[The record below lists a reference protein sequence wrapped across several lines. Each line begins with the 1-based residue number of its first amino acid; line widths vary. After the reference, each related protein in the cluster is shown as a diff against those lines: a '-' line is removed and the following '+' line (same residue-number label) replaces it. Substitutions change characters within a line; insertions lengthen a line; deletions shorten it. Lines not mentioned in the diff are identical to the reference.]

1 MKGYKNST
9 KTIYETE
16 SSANYAEGGKVK
28 ASKAKAVSDA
38 DHEVGRHMRLEYGP
52 KWREKKV
59 EPADY
64 IGASKKARAFSD
76 AMDPSYPEDKAS
88 MRAAS
93 EILKERGVA
102 EGDKVYQRLKKMY
115 ATRGYAE
122 GGKVKAPKAKP
133 YDPVKDEPTSRPLTA
148 DQVRNIRNQMK
159 APKPPAKR
167 AYDPVRDEPTSRA
180 FKKGGH
186 VKKQAGGLLAE
197 REMAARDMVGKAKG
211 GAASAVHKHE
221 RNMHPGKPLTKMRN
235 GGKVG
240 C

>member
-9 KTIYETE
+9 KTVYETE
-16 SSANYAEGGKVK
+16 SSANYTKGGKAMAKVGKVMGEFKAGKLHSGSKKGPEVKSPKQAIAIALNEARGAGAKIPMRKAEGGKVK
-28 ASKAKAVSDA
+28 APPPKAPPPKA
-38 DHEVGRHMRLEYGP
+38 P
-52 KWREKKV
+52 
-59 EPADY
+59 P
-64 IGASKKARAFSD
+64 
-76 AMDPSYPEDKAS
+76 
-88 MRAAS
+88 
-93 EILKERGVA
+93 
-102 EGDKVYQRLKKMY
+102 
-115 ATRGYAE
+115 
-122 GGKVKAPKAKP
+122 PKAKP

-167 AYDPVRDEPTSRA
+167 PYDPVLDEPTSRP
-180 FKKGGH
+180 FKKGGY